1 MGENTFAEMFEKS
14 LSNSNTRLEV
24 GQELT
29 TEIVAITKEYVFV
42 YVSGKSEG
50 VISLDEFTNES
61 GEHKLHVGDSITV
74 HYLGYK
80 NGEMQF
86 TTKIAG
92 EKASAELLENAYKNR
107 IPVEGVYEKEIKGGF
122 EVKLGSVRAFCPFSQ
137 TGIARDQDNES
148 LIGTKQTFR
157 IIEYKDGGRSLTVSH
172 RVLIEEAKET
182 ALEEL
187 KNTLNVGDLVKGTVV
202 SIQKFGAFVDIGGI
216 QALLPISEMSRLR
229 VEDPASIVAVGQE
242 LEAEIINLDWQ
253 NERFSVSIKNQEPNP
268 WETLSERHPVG
279 STFTGKIV
287 RVAGFGIFVNIE
299 PGIDGLLHESLI
311 KGDSQFASTSAS
323 GATSSGVSGLKNLKV
338 GDEVRVEVQSID
350 SAAERVSLKPAH
362 SSEHTALMDKYT
374 DSSSTKDSGET
385 YNPFAALLKK

>member
-14 LSNSNTRLEV
+14 LSKSNTKLEV
-24 GQELT
+24 GQELK

-61 GEHKLHVGDSITV
+61 GEHELNVGDSLTV

-122 EVKLGSVRAFCPFSQ
+122 EVKLGTARAFCPFSQ
-137 TGIARDQDNES
+137 TGIGRDQDNES

-187 KNTLNVGDLVKGTVV
+187 KNTLNVGDFVKGTVV
-202 SIQKFGAFVDIGGI
+202 SIQKFGAFIDIGGI

-229 VEDPASIVAVGQE
+229 VEDPASIVSVGQE
-242 LEAEIINLDWQ
+242 IEAEIINLDWQ

-268 WETLSERHPVG
+268 WDTFSERHPVG

-311 KGDSQFASTSAS
+311 KGDSQFAASAGS
-323 GATSSGVSGLKNLKV
+323 ASSGVTGLKNLKV
-338 GDEVRVEVQSID
+338 GDEVRVEIQSID
-350 SAAERVSLKPAH
+350 STAERVSLKPAH

-374 DSSSTKDSGET
+374 DSSSAKDSGET